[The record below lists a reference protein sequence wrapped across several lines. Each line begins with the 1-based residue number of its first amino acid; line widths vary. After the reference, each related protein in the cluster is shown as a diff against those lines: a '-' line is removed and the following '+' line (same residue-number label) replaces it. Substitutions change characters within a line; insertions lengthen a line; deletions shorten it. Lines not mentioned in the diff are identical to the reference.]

1 MDDPT
6 GQLSAVDYD
15 PFADAAPLQRVV
27 PTTEAQREIWLACQ
41 LGVDASVSY
50 NLTLTLA
57 LHGALDRDALR
68 RALQRLAELHDALR
82 CTVGRDG
89 EQLFIA
95 AQARLDLA
103 EHDFGGVE
111 AAARHAELQ
120 RCLRVEAD
128 RPFDLE
134 RGPLARALLLEL
146 GVDEAVLALTLHHI
160 VCDGWSFDVLVRN
173 LGRLYA
179 HETGAPAEQAQARD
193 FTDLV
198 QALEARAASAEHA
211 ADEDFWLQR
220 YREAA
225 PVLELPLDHP
235 RPAQRGFA
243 SAAAEVTLP
252 AARAAALR
260 QLGAHRGAGMFS
272 VLLTGW
278 ALTLQRLSAAHEV
291 VVGVPAAAQTLPGFE
306 DCVGHA
312 VNLLPLRLAIDP
324 DATLGDNIARV
335 QALML
340 DAFEHQ
346 HYTFGTL
353 LQKLRLQR
361 DPSRVPLAPVMFNL
375 DQPLQVD
382 GFVDLRVDAS
392 WLPRS
397 RDNFE
402 LSLNVAVD
410 RDGLRLQCQYASTL
424 FDAASVTRWL
434 HVYGRVLASFDDPD
448 LPAAQVDIVPDA
460 DRARY
465 AQLNAT
471 TKANAAEPT
480 LHAWL
485 RARTV
490 AHAPALVCD
499 GRSVDG
505 ASLWADADRVARAL
519 RARGVRRGSRVG
531 LSLARD
537 AAMLP
542 ALLGVLQ
549 SGAAYVPLDPSFP
562 RARLRHM
569 ADDAEL
575 ALVLTRSDVADAL
588 DWPRA
593 QSLWLDSDAAEIA
606 AQPATPLPAGPDM
619 DADGESPAY
628 MIYTSG
634 STGKPK
640 GVVLP
645 HRAVLN
651 FLQAV
656 AQRPG
661 LQPGARLLAVTTL
674 SFDIAVL
681 ELMLPLA
688 CGGCV
693 VLASRE
699 QASDADAL
707 LELIESERIDVL
719 QATPGTWH
727 LLLGAGWRGRRDFRA
742 LVGGEALPADLARA
756 LLARCGEVWNMYGPT
771 ETAVWSTCWRVAP
784 GAARIVIGTPLANN
798 RVWIVDDRGRLCP
811 IGVPGEICIGGRGVA
826 AGYWRRPELS
836 AERFVAETFA
846 DAPEARMYRTGDR
859 GRWCNDGQLEH
870 LGRLDFQVKL
880 RGFRIELGDIEAC
893 ALDSGELAQAVAL
906 VREDQPGDARLVLYV
921 VARAGAAAPSDSAL
935 RAQLR
940 TRLPTYMLP
949 QHIVALPR
957 LPVLPN
963 GKIDRKQLPAPERA
977 AAATTATAAAAATAL
992 PGSARAQQVA
1002 EAMAR
1007 VLRLP
1012 QLGMDDDF
1020 FAVGG
1025 HSLLAARLAAG
1036 LREDQGVDVTMA
1048 AVFGA
1053 PTARTLAAWIDAHAG
1068 GGETARPRPAARA
1081 DQARAPTS
1089 AQQRGLWFAAQLDAQ
1104 QPTFNTPSAHR
1115 LVGDLDVELLRQ
1127 ALDALVARHAAL
1139 RTEIVEDDD
1148 GMPLQIVVPRLRV
1161 ELPLEDL
1168 SALDSATR
1176 ETDLMRRLQTRCG
1189 ECIDMANA
1197 PLWRAGLYRLAAR
1210 EHVLFFMPHH
1220 LVWDG
1225 GSLDI
1230 FERELAEL
1238 YDAAL
1243 QRRSP
1248 ALETLPLSYIDYA
1261 AWQRDWQQGT
1271 DFAAQ
1276 LEHWRARLLPLPA
1289 PLQLAADRPR
1299 PAWMSHRG
1307 LMAWTR
1313 QDTSAMNA
1321 IDAAARRYEVT
1332 PYMLLL
1338 SAFALLL
1345 RQQSGQDDLLIGTP
1359 VRSLPDAAF
1368 ESAIGFFVNTLVLRL
1383 RIEPGLT
1390 CRQLVTAV
1398 GRAARDAFAAPDVP
1412 MEAVMRL
1419 PGMRR
1424 PPGQGQIFQAFFAYQ
1439 DSRHVDA
1446 RWGTLQHH
1454 AIGVHQTAA
1463 TEDLLLS
1470 LRADAD
1476 GLGGALIGN
1485 ADLFDATRIEGW
1497 LRDLLANVDRICQ
1510 HPDAPID
1517 AAASARSAK
1526 AGIDGATAV
1535 AAAPH
1540 SAAPAIDDPTQQ
1552 VLASVWS
1559 ELLGN
1564 EQITPQDNFFD
1575 LGGHSLLVMQAIN
1588 RMRKLTGKKVAA
1600 RCYML
1605 ENLAQIAARYDTEQ
1619 PARGITGLLGRLLG
1633 RDAEG

>member
-15 PFADAAPLQRVV
+15 PFADTAPLQRVV

-41 LGVDASVSY
+41 LGTDASVSY

-57 LHGALDRDALR
+57 LHGRLDRDALR
-68 RALQRLAELHDALR
+68 RALHRLAELHDALR

-89 EQLFIA
+89 EQLFIG
-95 AQARLDLA
+95 AQARLELA
-103 EHDFGGVE
+103 EHDLGDLDP
-111 AAARHAELQ
+111 ATRDAELQ
-120 RCLRVEAD
+120 RRLRVEAD
-128 RPFDLE
+128 QPFDLE
-134 RGPLARALLLEL
+134 NGPLARALLLDT
-146 GVDEAVLALTLHHI
+146 GADDAVLALSLHHI

-179 HETGAPAEQAQARD
+179 QETGTPAEPAQARD
-193 FTDLV
+193 FTDLA
-198 QALEARAASAEHA
+198 QALEARAGSAEHA
-211 ADEDFWLQR
+211 ADEAFWLQR
-220 YREAA
+220 YHDTA

-243 SAAAEVTLP
+243 SAAVEVALP
-252 AARAAALR
+252 AARVTALR
-260 QLGAHRGAGMFS
+260 QLGARRGAGMFS

-434 HVYGRVLASFDDPD
+434 HVYGQVLASFDDPE

-471 TKANAAEPT
+471 TQLNAAEPT

-490 AHAPALVCD
+490 AHAPVLVCD
-499 GRSVDG
+499 GRSIDG
-505 ASLWADADRVARAL
+505 ASLWSDADRIARAL

-562 RARLRHM
+562 RARLRDM

-693 VLASRE
+693 VLATRE

-707 LELIESERIDVL
+707 LELIESEHIDVL

-727 LLLGAGWRGRRDFRA
+727 LLLGAGWQGRRDFRA

-756 LLARCGEVWNMYGPT
+756 LLARCDEVWNMYGPT
-771 ETAVWSTCWRVAP
+771 ETAVWSTCWRVEP
-784 GAARIVIGTPLANN
+784 AASRIVIGTPLANN
-798 RVWIVDDRGRLCP
+798 RVWIVDERGQLCP
-811 IGVPGEICIGGRGVA
+811 IGVPGEICIGGLGVA

-846 DAPEARMYRTGDR
+846 DAPGARMYRTGDR

-880 RGFRIELGDIEAC
+880 RGFRIELGDIESC
-893 ALDSGELAQAVAL
+893 ALEGGGLAQAVAL

-921 VARAGAAAPSDSAL
+921 VARAGAPAPHDSEL

-940 TRLPTYMLP
+940 SRLPAYMLP

-963 GKIDRKQLPAPERA
+963 GKVDRKQLPPPGLSPLAGAAPA
-977 AAATTATAAAAATAL
+977 APA
-992 PGSARAQQVA
+992 SARAQQVA
-1002 EAMAR
+1002 GAMAQ

-1012 QLGMDDDF
+1012 QLGIDDDF

-1036 LREDQGVDVTMA
+1036 LRQDHGTEVTMA

-1053 PTARTLAAWIDAHAG
+1053 PTARALAAWIDAHADRDAA
-1068 GGETARPRPAARA
+1068 ARPRAAASA
-1081 DQARAPTS
+1081 DQTRAPAS
-1089 AQQRGLWFAAQLDAQ
+1089 AQQRGLWFAAQLDSE

-1115 LVGDLDVELLRQ
+1115 LLGDLDAALLGQ
-1127 ALDALVARHAAL
+1127 ALDALVARHPAL

-1148 GMPLQIVVPRLRV
+1148 GMPLQVVVPRLRV
-1161 ELPLEDL
+1161 ELALEDL
-1168 SALDSATR
+1168 STLDAATR
-1176 ETDLMRRLQTRCG
+1176 EAELMRRLQARCG
-1189 ECIDMANA
+1189 ECIDMAQA
-1197 PLWRAGLYRLAAR
+1197 PLWRAGLYRLAPR

-1220 LVWDG
+1220 LIWDG

-1230 FERELAEL
+1230 FERELPEL

-1243 QRRSP
+1243 QRRP
-1248 ALETLPLSYIDYA
+1248 PQLDALPLSYIDYT
-1261 AWQRDWQQGT
+1261 AWQHDWQQGT

-1313 QDTSAMNA
+1313 QDASAMDA

-1338 SAFALLL
+1338 GAFALLL
-1345 RQQSGQDDLLIGTP
+1345 RQQSGQADLLIGTP

-1383 RIEPGLT
+1383 RIEPGQT
-1390 CRQLVTAV
+1390 CRQLVASV

-1424 PPGQGQIFQAFFAYQ
+1424 PPGQGQVFQAFFAYQ

-1454 AIGVHQTAA
+1454 AIGVHQNAA

-1476 GLGGALIGN
+1476 GLSGALIGN
-1485 ADLFDATRIEGW
+1485 ADLFDAARIDGW
-1497 LRDLLANVDRICQ
+1497 LHDLLANVALICRA
-1510 HPDAPID
+1510 PDAPID
-1517 AAASARSAK
+1517 AA
-1526 AGIDGATAV
+1526 GATGTVSGDQPV
-1535 AAAPH
+1535 AADAPTVLTEATVELTP
-1540 SAAPAIDDPTQQ
+1540 SQRL
-1552 VLASVWS
+1552 LASVWS
-1559 ELLGN
+1559 ELLGTG
-1564 EQITPQDNFFD
+1564 QVAPRDNFFD
-1575 LGGHSLLVMQAIN
+1575 LGGHSLLVMQAVN
-1588 RMRKLTGKKVAA
+1588 RMRKLTGRKVPA
-1600 RCYML
+1600 RVYML

-1619 PARGITGLLGRLLG
+1619 PARGLSGLLARLRR
-1633 RDAEG
+1633 RDDAR